1 MGTRRRV
8 PVDEDVTV
16 AADPYPTWSEVREVG
31 PRDGLQNEDPISVE
45 ERIELIDALSA
56 TGLRAIEVGS
66 FVRADAIPAMAGTD
80 QVLAGIT
87 RVPGVRYRALVPN
100 LRGAEA
106 ALAAGVDELEV
117 VLSVSATHNGRN
129 LKMTVAESID
139 QIAAIVERADTV
151 DVPVEAILATSF
163 GCPYE
168 GRIEPA
174 AVVEVA
180 NRLSEGGVSTFSFAD
195 TTGMATPPTIVALLD
210 GLLAGGWAA
219 DSVAIHLHNTR
230 GTGLANLLVA
240 AQRGVAR
247 FDASVGGLGGCPF
260 APGATGN
267 VPTEDVVHL
276 LDSLGMT
283 TGVDLD
289 RLIEVALDLETVV
302 GRTLPG
308 QVMRAG
314 PWYRLP
320 TR

>member
-1 MGTRRRV
+1 MT
-8 PVDEDVTV
+8 VDT
-16 AADPYPTWSEVREVG
+16 YPTWSEVREVG
-31 PRDGLQNEDPISVE
+31 PRDGLQNEDPIPVE
-45 ERIELIDALSA
+45 ARIDLVDALSS

-66 FVRADAIPAMAGTD
+66 FVRADAIPAMADTD
-80 QVLAGIT
+80 RVLAGIT
-87 RVPGVRYRALVPN
+87 RVDGVRYRALVPN
-100 LRGAEA
+100 LRGAEG
-106 ALAAGVDELEV
+106 ALGAGVDELEV

-129 LKMTVAESID
+129 LKMTVDESIL
-139 QIAAIVERADTV
+139 QIAGIVERAAADR
-151 DVPVEAILATSF
+151 VPVEAILATSF

-168 GRIEPA
+168 GKIEPA
-174 AVVEVA
+174 AVVAVA
-180 NRLSEGGVSTFSFAD
+180 GQLREHGVSTFSFAD
-195 TTGMATPPTIVALLD
+195 TTGMATPTTTVDLLD
-210 GLLAGGWAA
+210 ALGSAGWPA
-219 DSVAIHLHNTR
+219 DSIALHLHNTR

-276 LDSLGMT
+276 LDSLGMA
-283 TGVDLD
+283 TGVDID
-289 RLIEVALDLETVV
+289 RLIEVALDLERVI

>member
-1 MGTRRRV
+1 MT
-8 PVDEDVTV
+8 
-16 AADPYPTWSEVREVG
+16 ADAYPSWSEVREVG
-31 PRDGLQNEDPISVE
+31 PRDGLQNEAPIPVE
-45 ERIELIDALSA
+45 ARIDLIDALSA

-80 QVLAGIT
+80 RVLAGIT
-87 RVPGVRYRALVPN
+87 RAPGVRYRALVPN

-106 ALAAGVDELEV
+106 ALDAGADELEV

-129 LKMTVAESID
+129 LKMTVDESVD
-139 QIAAIVERADTV
+139 QIAAVVERAV
-151 DVPVEAILATSF
+151 GAGVPVEAILATSF

-174 AVVEVA
+174 AVAAVA
-180 NRLSEGGVSTFSFAD
+180 ARLRDQGVSTFSFAD
-195 TTGMATPPTIVALLD
+195 TTGMATPPTVVALLD
-210 GLLAGGWAA
+210 ELAGGGWPA
-219 DSVAIHLHNTR
+219 DRVALHLHNTR
-230 GTGLANLLVA
+230 GTGLANLVVA

-276 LDSLGMT
+276 LDALGMA
-283 TGVDLD
+283 TGVDLE
-289 RLIEVALDLETVV
+289 RLITVALDLEGVI

-314 PWYRLP
+314 PWYHLP
-320 TR
+320 RG

>member
-1 MGTRRRV
+1 M
-8 PVDEDVTV
+8 
-16 AADPYPTWSEVREVG
+16 ADDLYPPRSEVREVG
-31 PRDGLQNEDPISVE
+31 PRDGLQNEDPIPIGA
-45 ERIELIDALSA
+45 RIDLIDALSA

-66 FVRADAIPAMAGTD
+66 FVRPDAIPAMAGTD
-80 QVLAGIT
+80 RVLAGIT
-87 RVPGVRYRALVPN
+87 RAPGVRYRALVPN
-100 LRGAEA
+100 LRGAHNALEA
-106 ALAAGVDELEV
+106 AVDELEV

-129 LKMTVAESID
+129 LKMTVEESIT
-139 QIAAIVERADTV
+139 QIGAIVELAATAS
-151 DVPVEAILATSF
+151 VPVEAILATSF

-168 GRIEPA
+168 GRIDPA
-174 AVVEVA
+174 AVVAVA
-180 NRLSEGGVSTFSFAD
+180 EALREAGVATFSFAD

-210 GLLAGGWAA
+210 ALAARNRPTGE
-219 DSVAIHLHNTR
+219 VALHLHNTR
-230 GTGLANLLVA
+230 GTGLANLVVA

-276 LDSLGMT
+276 LDALGMD

-289 RLIEVALDLETVV
+289 RLIEVALDLEQVI

-320 TR
+320 RA